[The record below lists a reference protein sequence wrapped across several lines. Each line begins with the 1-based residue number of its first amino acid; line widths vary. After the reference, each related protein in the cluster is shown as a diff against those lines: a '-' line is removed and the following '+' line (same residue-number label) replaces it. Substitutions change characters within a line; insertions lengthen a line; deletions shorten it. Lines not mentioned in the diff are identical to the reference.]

1 MNSTLDEWD
10 IVRAVVRLGGY
21 AAAARHL
28 NRSQSTISYTIAKLQ
43 EKLGVQLFT
52 LTGRKASLT
61 EFGRVLLAQAEPH
74 LSGFEQLEQRA
85 RSLASGG
92 ESEIRLSVDSVFPYH
107 RLFGTLSEFNRR
119 FPHVHFKLRQAV
131 LLAPDVEFSTH
142 DAQLCI
148 SAIVS
153 REYFSHPILDIRMI
167 AVARWDHPLRKLKR
181 QISRADMLGHT
192 LVNIDGASAG
202 STKRQPLAATQR
214 YIAVST
220 IEAAVDAVRSGF
232 CFGWIPAYRIQGA
245 LDSGELVPLRM
256 SMGTERQVRLN
267 LICTDPNTSSH
278 ELLVLAELLGM
289 NREVQHV

>member
-1 MNSTLDEWD
+1 MNSTFDEWD
-10 IVRAVVRLGGY
+10 VVRAVVRLGGY

-43 EKLGVQLFT
+43 EKLGVQIFT

-74 LSGFEQLEQRA
+74 LSGFEQIEQRA
-85 RSLASGG
+85 QLLASGG
-92 ESEIRLSVDSVFPYH
+92 ESEIRLSVDSVFPYN
-107 RLFGTLSEFNRR
+107 RLFSKLAEFSRR
-119 FPHVHFKLRQAV
+119 FPHVHFTLRQAA
-131 LLAPDVEFSTH
+131 LLAPDVEFSSH
-142 DAQLCI
+142 NAHLCV
-148 SAIVS
+148 SPIVS
-153 REYFSHPILDIRMI
+153 REYFVHPILEIRII
-167 AVARWDHPLRKLKR
+167 AVARWDHPLHQLKR
-181 QISRADMLGHT
+181 QVSRADMLGHT

-214 YIAVST
+214 YLAVAT

-256 SMGTERQVRLN
+256 STGAERRVRLN
-267 LICTDPNTSSH
+267 VICTDPDACSH
-278 ELLVLAELLGM
+278 EVLVLAELLGM